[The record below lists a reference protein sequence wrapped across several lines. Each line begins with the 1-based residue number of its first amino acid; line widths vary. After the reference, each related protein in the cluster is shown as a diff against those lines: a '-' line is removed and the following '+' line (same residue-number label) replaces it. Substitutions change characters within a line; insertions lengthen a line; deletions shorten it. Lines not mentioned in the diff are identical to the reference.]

1 MDATTTAFQAVPY
14 RLHVARA
21 GMADSDI
28 LALNQLAYRYAAAVD
43 DGDAE
48 AFVAVFT
55 PDARLR
61 SYHPDAEEP
70 FADLTG
76 HAQLASIPKTMREM
90 FRRTAHVMTNHL
102 VEVTGDTATGALLC
116 TARHL
121 RIDPTDTE
129 VWLVLIRYVD
139 RYERRSGAWRI
150 ADRRIHFLW
159 SERHQAVDSG
169 VGRNGGGA
177 R

>member
-1 MDATTTAFQAVPY
+1 
-14 RLHVARA
+14 
-21 GMADSDI
+21 MADSDI
-28 LALNQLAYRYAAAVD
+28 IELNQLAYRYAAAVD
-43 DGDAE
+43 ACDADG
-48 AFVAVFT
+48 FIAVFT
-55 PDARLR
+55 SDGRLR

-76 HAQLASIPKTMREM
+76 PAQLASIPDTMRQM

-102 VEVTGDTATGALLC
+102 VEVDGDTATGTVLC

-121 RIDPTDTE
+121 RSDPQDME
-129 VWLVLIRYVD
+129 VWLVVIRYID
-139 RYERRSGAWRI
+139 RYERFGGEWRI

-159 SERHQAVDSG
+159 SERNQAVDSG
-169 VGRNGGGA
+169 LGQVRGSA